1 MMIPLTP
8 QLALVLIAGNHCH
21 TFTTGLGSCF
31 KDGTGRTVAAQYG
44 ADAVCDACIAWAA
57 LLHSDTA

>member
-8 QLALVLIAGNHCH
+8 QLALMLIAGDHCH

-31 KDGTGRTVAAQYG
+31 KDKTRTVAAYLG